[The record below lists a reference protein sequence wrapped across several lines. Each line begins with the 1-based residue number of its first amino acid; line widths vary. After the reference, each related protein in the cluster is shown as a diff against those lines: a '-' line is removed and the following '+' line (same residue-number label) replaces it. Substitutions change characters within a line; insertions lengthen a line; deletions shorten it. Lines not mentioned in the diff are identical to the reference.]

1 MGVKSQLKL
10 IIALSNGCN
19 KFKILEGHLS
29 SLVEVLK
36 ARRIYLSNI
45 SAVLNAALVTSLTE
59 GCASN
64 IAVSISYLVIQYLH
78 SVLANFRIPY

>member
-64 IAVSISYLVIQYLH
+64 IVLRVNEIQT
-78 SVLANFRIPY
+78 FI

>member
-10 IIALSNGCN
+10 IIALSNGCQ

-36 ARRIYLSNI
+36 AHRIYISNI
-45 SAVLNAALVTSLTE
+45 SAVLNTALVTYLIE

-64 IAVSISYLVIQYLH
+64 IVLRVNEIQT
-78 SVLANFRIPY
+78 FI